1 MVDPGKAVKYD
12 WDLAG
17 RLRSAGEVGRESTFA
32 RESRRDMA
40 PGRREAPATM
50 AAGQRRGRVE
60 LGGLVNA
67 DANHVGGG
75 SGHGG
80 AIWEGAI

>member
-1 MVDPGKAVKYD
+1 M
-12 WDLAG
+12 AG
-17 RLRSAGEVGRESTFA
+17 SPRSPATAAGTWP
-32 RESRRDMA
+32 

-80 AIWEGAI
+80 AIREGAI